1 MQNVIRSFG
10 EKLNWTLMLM
20 LRIFIVLCTLQ
31 QNGKVGSL
39 NEPESSTVS
48 TIEIVASHPRQC
60 ALAAPDFRL
69 SPCMDL

>member
-1 MQNVIRSFG
+1 
-10 EKLNWTLMLM
+10 M